1 MHALHSYTT
10 LYRPSRCRCWRAR
23 WLGQGMQYI
32 ITCSVNEGASAV
44 NLAGYR
50 KYEGDGNVG
59 QEYDAWTNEGL
70 LEYYWGEH
78 IHLGYYSDA
87 ERAAGYKKKDFK
99 VRTV

>member
-1 MHALHSYTT
+1 MITD
-10 LYRPSRCRCWRAR
+10 CR
-23 WLGQGMQYI
+23 
-32 ITCSVNEGASAV
+32 
-44 NLAGYR
+44 R

-78 IHLGYYSDA
+78 IHLGYYNDA

-99 VRTV
+99 VRMST